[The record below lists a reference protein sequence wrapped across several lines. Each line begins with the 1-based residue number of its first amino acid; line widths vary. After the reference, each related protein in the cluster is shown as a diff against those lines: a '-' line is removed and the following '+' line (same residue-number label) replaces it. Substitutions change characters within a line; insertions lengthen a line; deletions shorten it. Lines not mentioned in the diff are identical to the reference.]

1 MKVILNAEPSE
12 RGRAAREW
20 CRAHLGSADELIAVV
35 AMAPVGEFVLAVPSI
50 DGLGDEQKLQAGVEA
65 ECCQPLRDAGIN
77 CEARVV
83 VDSPERALLDIA
95 VAESADLIVVGKR
108 PHGAIVDTVLHDT
121 AAHIVHN
128 PPCPVLVVPS
138 D

>member
-1 MKVILNAEPSE
+1 MKVILNAEASE

-20 CRAHLGSADELIAVV
+20 CRTHLGPGDDLIAVL
-35 AMAPVGEFVLAVPSI
+35 AMTPVGEFVLAVPPVNGI
-50 DGLGDEQKLQAGVEA
+50 GDEQELRDNVEA
-65 ECCQPLRDAGIN
+65 ECCQPLRTAGIN

-83 VDSPERALLDIA
+83 VDSAERALLDIA
-95 VAESADLIVVGKR
+95 VVEQADLIVVGKR
-108 PHGAIVDTVLHDT
+108 PHGAIVDAVLNDT

-128 PPCPVLVVPS
+128 PPCAVVVVPS